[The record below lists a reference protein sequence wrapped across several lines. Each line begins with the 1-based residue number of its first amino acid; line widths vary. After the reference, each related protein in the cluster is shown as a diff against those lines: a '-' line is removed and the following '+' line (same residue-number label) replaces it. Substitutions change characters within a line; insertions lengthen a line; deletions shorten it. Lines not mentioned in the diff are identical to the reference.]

1 MSYALNEIEATAK
14 RAARGAGLSWGM
26 AEEASKAAR
35 WLCTQGFDGAAL
47 LAAVLEQSDG
57 RPAGE
62 LRPQSLQGEWRAA
75 SGTLCPLLA
84 GASLSD
90 CAARLADGRITLQA
104 VSHPALLLPF
114 AAAAAAQLG
123 QPVTLE
129 WDGCAAVTDGK
140 SVSIKGEAVQQP
152 LTAGATASL
161 GGTLGAP
168 LPQATRATPDAA
180 AWESLN
186 RFARRTFAP
195 ATEASRLAGA
205 GAGLSDND

>member
-1 MSYALNEIEATAK
+1 MNFALNEIEATAK

-35 WLCTQGFDGAAL
+35 WLCTQGFDGAAV
-47 LAAVLEQSDG
+47 LAAVLEQNDG
-57 RPAGE
+57 KPAE
-62 LRPQSLQGEWRAA
+62 ALRPQSLQGAWQAE
-75 SGTLCPLLA
+75 SGTLCPLFA

-90 CAARLADGRITLQA
+90 CAARLAEGRITMQA
-104 VSHPALLLPF
+104 VSQPAMLLPF

-123 QPVTLE
+123 QTVTLE
-129 WDGCAAVTDGK
+129 WEGCAAVTDGK
-140 SVSIKGEAVQQP
+140 SVSVSGDALLP
-152 LTAGATASL
+152 ARTDGAAASL
-161 GGTLGAP
+161 GGTLGTPA
-168 LPQATRATPDAA
+168 PQATRSTPDTA
-180 AWESLN
+180 AWERLN